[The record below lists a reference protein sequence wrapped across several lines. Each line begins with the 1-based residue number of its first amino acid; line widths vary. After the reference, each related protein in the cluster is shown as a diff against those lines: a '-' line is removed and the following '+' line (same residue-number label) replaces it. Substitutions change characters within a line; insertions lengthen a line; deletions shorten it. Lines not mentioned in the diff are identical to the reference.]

1 MASSLSFRQVPL
13 GIARRYTSAKHIA
26 RRMLN
31 ILCLLRGLANKKYLA
46 GFQSNAATQT
56 QNPAYPLYPSV
67 TQLLHQKGVPDSEVS
82 KIPAT
87 GPKGRLL
94 KGDVLA
100 YLGSIQADYPAEQAA
115 RLAKM
120 AHLDLSNIKIAPP
133 PAPPK
138 PAATPAVEEALPELP
153 SDISVAASISL
164 ESVLS
169 TQKRIKETL
178 GVTVPLSTFIA
189 RATELANDDLP
200 RSALSQPSASEL
212 FDEVLGAA
220 PVRFGRGSYI
230 PEINTVPIDEF
241 ETYEEEQYVE
251 EDIIDI
257 LAGNV
262 SSPKRPSAPVAPVES
277 NGPIPAALNV
287 FSLTVPAGEER
298 RARTFL
304 DRLNTILTA
313 NPGSLVL

>member
-1 MASSLSFRQVPL
+1 M
-13 GIARRYTSAKHIA
+13 
-26 RRMLN
+26 
-31 ILCLLRGLANKKYLA
+31 GL
-46 GFQSNAATQT
+46 
-56 QNPAYPLYPSV
+56 
-67 TQLLHQKGVPDSEVS
+67 
-82 KIPAT
+82 
-87 GPKGRLL
+87 
-94 KGDVLA
+94 
-100 YLGSIQADYPAEQAA
+100 
-115 RLAKM
+115 
-120 AHLDLSNIKIAPP
+120 LDLSNIKIAPP

-189 RATELANDDLP
+189 RATEMANDDLP
-200 RSALSQPSASEL
+200 RSPLSQPSASEL

-220 PVRFGRGSYI
+220 PVLTGRGSYI

-241 ETYEEEQYVE
+241 ESYAEEEYVE
-251 EDIIDI
+251 EDIIDV

-262 SSPKRPSAPVAPVES
+262 TPKRSSAPVAPVES
-277 NGPIPAALNV
+277 NISIPAALNV

-298 RARTFL
+298 RAKTFL